1 VKFKRM
7 LTPLSVSLTVLFSA
21 SPVLAQSNDGES
33 KLAMEEI
40 IVTATRRATSIQET
54 AISMES
60 ISGSD
65 LEDKGY
71 NSIDQFIDQV
81 PGVTAISGGGALG
94 DRVIIRNVATSTQEA
109 GSPVIATYFDDFSVS
124 GMFSGSNALRLVD
137 MDRVEVLKGPQG
149 TLFGRSAMGGIVR
162 YISNK
167 AQTDSVEGG
176 FNTYL
181 SNTADGGDNYGGH
194 AFLNLPISDTL
205 AVRFVGYN
213 YQNSGF
219 IDNVELGAKDN
230 NDDDTQGGRIAV
242 HWDATD
248 LFSVDFTYLNQSRD
262 AAPNWVTTTRDP
274 GDLNVAGDEGP
285 DVPFD
290 LDARTQIAGIEMET
304 ALDQEIVNLKLERD
318 FDSFTATFLATQISE
333 EDKFV
338 FDQREY
344 IGSTSG
350 CACDFLEPGQA
361 PSTQDTDIYEL
372 RLVSSGDNF
381 IDWIAGVYYED
392 AKYEGSQ
399 QIRQVGPDQV
409 LFGFWPVTEGDI
421 SIDSDFGSK
430 GSETAVYGELGF
442 NFSEQTN
449 LTVGYRSST
458 VEFSNVTTKADGF
471 FLQPPFNNDGDL
483 LGQVFATKEDVS
495 TYKVALS
502 HSFTDDIF
510 VYTSAASGYRRGGVN
525 QPTINS
531 AFSTYDSDT
540 LWNYEAGVKSTWMDG
555 ALLANVAV
563 YLIDYDDI
571 QLVVQDPVT
580 FSRETKNVGKAEVS
594 GVEFTLAYQFND
606 YFDMSFA
613 GSFSSPELQED
624 VPGGDSG
631 KKGDRLPGSAE
642 ENFALTANWNQPISD
657 GLDFYAIA
665 TTKYVGVR
673 LNDFNRDLDV
683 ELPSYNLTDLRIGVR
698 SSEGYSISLFADNV
712 FDEAVNYAIDRQG
725 PTFESVP
732 TNRPRT
738 MGVNVAYNF
747 K

>member
-1 VKFKRM
+1 MKFKKM
-7 LTPLSVSLTVLFSA
+7 LIPLSVSLTVLFSA

-33 KLAMEEI
+33 EFAIEEVV
-40 IVTATRRATSIQET
+40 VTATRRATSIQET
-54 AISMES
+54 AISMEA

-71 NSIDQFIDQV
+71 IGIDQFIDQV
-81 PGVTAISGGGALG
+81 PGITAISGGGAFAN
-94 DRVIIRNVATSTQEA
+94 RIIIRNVATSTQES

-176 FNTYL
+176 FNTYY
-181 SNTADGGDNYGGH
+181 SNTADGGDNAGGH
-194 AFLNLPISDTL
+194 AFLNQPISDTL

-213 YQNSGF
+213 YSNAGF
-219 IDNVELGAKDN
+219 IDNVELGTKDV
-230 NDDDTQGGRIAV
+230 NDEDIQGGRIAV

-248 LFSVDFTYLNQSRD
+248 ALSVDFTYLNQSLD
-262 AAPNWVTTTRDP
+262 AAPNYVSTTRDP

-290 LDARTQIAGIEMET
+290 LDARTQLVGIEREWGF
-304 ALDQEIVNLKLERD
+304 DQEIVNLKVGRD
-318 FDSFTATFLATQISE
+318 FDSFTATFLATQISS
-333 EDKFV
+333 EDSNIDDYREFV
-338 FDQREY
+338 Y
-344 IGSTSG
+344 VTSG
-350 CACDFLEPGQA
+350 CACDYLEPGHA
-361 PSTQDTDIYEL
+361 PNTEDTDIYEL

-392 AKYEGSQ
+392 GKHDASQ
-399 QIRQVGPDQV
+399 QNRMLGPDQV
-409 LFGFWPVTEGDI
+409 LYGFWPVTDGDI
-421 SIDSDFGSK
+421 AIDSDFGSK

-442 NFSEQTN
+442 NFTEQTN
-449 LTVGYRSST
+449 LTVGYRRSE

-471 FLQPPFNNDGDL
+471 FLQPPFNNDQEFV
-483 LGQVFATKEDVS
+483 GQVFASEEDVS

-502 HSFTDDIF
+502 HSYTDDIF
-510 VYTSAASGYRRGGVN
+510 VYATAASGYRRGGVN
-525 QPTINS
+525 SPTINS
-531 AFSTYDSDT
+531 PFSTFDSDT
-540 LWNYEAGVKSTWMDG
+540 VWNYEAGVKSTWMDG
-555 ALLANVAV
+555 ALLANVSV
-563 YLIDYDDI
+563 YLVDYDDI
-571 QLVVQDPVT
+571 QLTVQDQVT
-580 FSRETKNVGKAEVS
+580 YSRGTKNVGKAEIS
-594 GVEFTLAYQFND
+594 GVEFTMAYQFND
-606 YFDMSFA
+606 YFDMSVA

-642 ENFALTANWNQPISD
+642 ENFALTANWNQPIRD
-657 GLDFYAIA
+657 GLDFYAMA
-665 TTKYVGVR
+665 TTKYVGAR
-673 LNDFNRDLDV
+673 LNDFNLDLDV

-698 SSEGYSISLFADNV
+698 SSEGYTISLFAHNV
-712 FDEAVNYAIDRQG
+712 FDEKVNYKIDRQG
-725 PTFESVP
+725 PTFESVN

-747 K
+747 

>member
-1 VKFKRM
+1 MKFKRM

-219 IDNVELGAKDN
+219 IDNVELGAKDY

-290 LDARTQIAGIEMET
+290 LDARTQVAGIEMET

-318 FDSFTATFLATQISE
+318 FDSFTATFLATQISA

-344 IGSTSG
+344 VSVIAG
-350 CACDFLEPGQA
+350 CACDYLEPGKA
-361 PSTQDTDIYEL
+361 PNSEDTDIYEF
-372 RLVSSGDNF
+372 RLVSSGDNS
-381 IDWIAGVYYED
+381 IDWLAGVYYED
-392 AKYEGSQ
+392 AKFDGSQ
-399 QIRQVGPDQV
+399 QNRQLGPDQ
-409 LFGFWPVTEGDI
+409 LFFGFWPVTEGDI
-421 SIDSDFGSK
+421 AIDSDFSDE

-442 NFSEQTN
+442 NFTEQTN
-449 LTVGYRSST
+449 LTVGYRYSE
-458 VEFSNVTTKADGF
+458 VDFSNVTTKADGF
-471 FLQPPFNNDGDL
+471 FLQPPFNNDGDK
-483 LGQVFATKEDVS
+483 LGQVFATEEDVS

-510 VYTSAASGYRRGGVN
+510 VYTSATSGYRRGGVN

-555 ALLANVAV
+555 ALLANVSV

-571 QLVVQDPVT
+571 QLVVQDQVT
-580 FSRETKNVGKAEVS
+580 FSRATENVGKAEIS
-594 GVEFTLAYQFND
+594 GVEFTLAYQVND
-606 YFDMSFA
+606 YLDVSLS
-613 GSFSSPELQED
+613 GSLSDPKLKED

-631 KKGDRLPGSAE
+631 KKGDRLPGSAK
-642 ENFALTANWNQPISD
+642 EN
-657 GLDFYAIA
+657 YAINVNWFQPVSGDWDLFA
-665 TTKYVGVR
+665 NGSYTYVGER
-673 LNDFNRDLDV
+673 LNDFNLDLDV
-683 ELPSYNLTDLRIGVR
+683 ALPSYQLADLRMGVR
-698 SSEGYSISLFADNV
+698 NDNAGYSIALYADNV
-712 FDEAVNYAIDRQG
+712 FDEAVIYAIDRQG

-738 MGVNVAYNF
+738 VGVNFAYNF
-747 K
+747 